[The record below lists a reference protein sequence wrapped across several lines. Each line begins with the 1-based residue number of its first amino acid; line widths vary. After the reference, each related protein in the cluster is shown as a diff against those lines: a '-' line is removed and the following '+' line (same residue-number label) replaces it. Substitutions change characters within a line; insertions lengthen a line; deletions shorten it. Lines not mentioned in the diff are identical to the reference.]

1 MRDNVT
7 GRSRG
12 FGFLDFAEAK
22 SVNLVLAEEHF
33 LDGKIIDPKRAIPRE
48 EQDKTAKIFVGGVGL
63 DVTEEDFNS
72 FFAQYGVVIDAQLMI
87 DKDTGRPR
95 GFGFITFDS
104 DQAVERIVNEPYLIL
119 KDKQIEVKRAEPRAK
134 DANGDDNNNRFN
146 NRGFGHHNNYN
157 SYNRNGNN
165 NMNNMNPVMMAQ
177 YYQRWQ
183 AYMTQMQQYMMAQGN
198 NNPQMQQQFQQQMQ
212 QFQQMQMQ
220 QMGGNWPGAG
230 APTGPATDNRSLTA
244 GDASGDQDAPNDG
257 ENNEGT
263 ENNADQQGNDSRQGF
278 YNNNFNNNTR
288 YNNNYNSNYGGGYNN
303 NNRGGYNNNYRN
315 RGYYNNNNN
324 NNFNFNNNNGFNDGN
339 NRGSGQDGSAI
350 TLVQGEGENDDNAD
364 KNDNNEDDNRDG
376 GDDYNNSRRR
386 DSEGSED
393 RKSDDDE
400 GSRSRNDYGRYRDR
414 DSRSHRSSFGDRL
427 KERDRKHRDRDSGSS
442 SRNPINNPAPTVTT
456 IYNRKFS
463 QDELF
468 RKKFKLPP
476 SESLMDDCQAE
487 ISIIAAETSDIEEP
501 LSGLGRVFG
510 YPGDPKKLRD
520 KSKLRLWYEYILAH
534 GRNVSI
540 VKQPGFYKL
549 IRVGLPNRL
558 RGEIWELTSGSA
570 FRRMQNQRLYVSL
583 LEEYQGRTSLAIDEI
598 EKDLNRS
605 LPEYAAYQD
614 PEGIERLRRVLT
626 VYSWKNPEVG
636 YCQAMNIVAAALLIY
651 MSEEQAFW
659 CLSQVCDIMLPG
671 YYSKTMY
678 GTLLDQKVFEALV
691 QKTMP
696 ILWDHLAKND
706 VQLSVVSLPWFLSLF
721 INSMPLVFAFRIMDV
736 FFLEGPKTLFQ
747 VALAILRVNGEELL
761 DATDDGVVIQILKQ
775 YFSTLDDPVHPN
787 SSNPKIRK
795 VTKFQELMI
804 AAFREFAVITD
815 EMIDSYRRKFENQIL
830 GDIEIFA
837 KRTQIRNL
845 PKTRNLSNDQLGIIY
860 DRFYAAIQDTRLGLG
875 ATRTD
880 MTLDA
885 FSIFMAGIVD
895 WMDPQFVAGTL
906 ITRISP
912 LAEKLTAIKRTEP
925 HDFVYRLF
933 NRWDS
938 QMVGTLTLQDVV
950 QGLDSL
956 VQPDLMSAMSYFYD
970 LYDEAG
976 LNKVDREGI
985 LKMSE
990 GLLFLTRPFREGE
1003 SPILDAQSQRIR
1015 TKNQQEILKARAH
1028 NDEILANRAA
1038 AEGAEGGFGQ
1048 HDLIDVDRSDFV
1060 PVPHEV
1066 SVETLQHEQSVRY
1079 LSAVSSFINRA
1090 FEYATPDEDEAG
1102 SGDGSGNASV
1112 SEEVSEDSKDAFNK
1126 ALDPARPVYI
1136 NLATFRMVVLAD
1148 ETLETLFSCTLG
1160 GTVHLTPEGT
1170 GLFDDG
1176 RNNGGLA
1183 NKLSF
1188 GRLLFNNR
1196 AAAGTLRS
1204 VFDNIVSD
1212 VRRRVDD
1219 VGVSNGG
1226 EATGGTDNAQK
1237 DAKKQHH
1244 DNDDT
1249 KELGKVNQTDRDLL
1263 EDL

>member
-1 MRDNVT
+1 M
-7 GRSRG
+7 
-12 FGFLDFAEAK
+12 
-22 SVNLVLAEEHF
+22 
-33 LDGKIIDPKRAIPRE
+33 
-48 EQDKTAKIFVGGVGL
+48 
-63 DVTEEDFNS
+63 S
-72 FFAQYGVVIDAQLMI
+72 FFETLRTKASQLSL
-87 DKDTGRPR
+87 
-95 GFGFITFDS
+95 FDNTSNNKASS
-104 DQAVERIVNEPYLIL
+104 D
-119 KDKQIEVKRAEPRAK
+119 
-134 DANGDDNNNRFN
+134 
-146 NRGFGHHNNYN
+146 
-157 SYNRNGNN
+157 
-165 NMNNMNPVMMAQ
+165 
-177 YYQRWQ
+177 
-183 AYMTQMQQYMMAQGN
+183 
-198 NNPQMQQQFQQQMQ
+198 
-212 QFQQMQMQ
+212 
-220 QMGGNWPGAG
+220 
-230 APTGPATDNRSLTA
+230 
-244 GDASGDQDAPNDG
+244 
-257 ENNEGT
+257 
-263 ENNADQQGNDSRQGF
+263 
-278 YNNNFNNNTR
+278 
-288 YNNNYNSNYGGGYNN
+288 
-303 NNRGGYNNNYRN
+303 
-315 RGYYNNNNN
+315 
-324 NNFNFNNNNGFNDGN
+324 
-339 NRGSGQDGSAI
+339 SA
-350 TLVQGEGENDDNAD
+350 L
-364 KNDNNEDDNRDG
+364 
-376 GDDYNNSRRR
+376 
-386 DSEGSED
+386 
-393 RKSDDDE
+393 
-400 GSRSRNDYGRYRDR
+400 
-414 DSRSHRSSFGDRL
+414 
-427 KERDRKHRDRDSGSS
+427 
-442 SRNPINNPAPTVTT
+442 NNPAPTITT

-476 SESLMDDCQAE
+476 SESLMDECQAE
-487 ISIIAAETSDIEEP
+487 ISIIPAETSGQYTGNNSLNSKNLPEDSVFYPGKIQLSESFLIFESIADSEHNVPAGRNCSFTISLISISKVERVPSNSMIYALSITLYHGLTIVIQFMGLRSRCERFCGILKGNLKSNLPLIKASKSFLSTFHSEYLVLRLANGGTDVEEP

-540 VKQPGFYKL
+540 IKQPGFFKL

-583 LEEYQGRTSLAIDEI
+583 LDEYKGRTSLAIEEI

-626 VYSWKNPEVG
+626 VYSWKNPDVG
-636 YCQAMNIVAAALLIY
+636 YCQAMNIVAAALLVY

-761 DATDDGVVIQILKQ
+761 DATDDGVVIQVLKQ

-787 SSNPKIRK
+787 SSNPNIRK

-804 AAFREFAVITD
+804 AAFREFSIITD
-815 EMIDSYRRKFENQIL
+815 SMIDGYRRKFESQIL
-830 GDIEIFA
+830 DDIEIFA

-845 PKTRNLSNDQLGIIY
+845 PKTRNLSMDQLGIIY

-895 WMDPQFVAGTL
+895 WMDPQFVAGTS
-906 ITRISP
+906 ITCYSS
-912 LAEKLTAIKRTEP
+912 LTEKLSAIKRAEP

-950 QGLDSL
+950 QGLDFL

-1003 SPILDAQSQRIR
+1003 SPILDAESQRIR
-1015 TKNQQEILKARAH
+1015 AKNQQEIAKARAH
-1028 NDEILANRAA
+1028 NDEILSNRAV
-1038 AEGAEGGFGQ
+1038 AEGAEDGSDAR
-1048 HDLIDVDRSDFV
+1048 DLIDVDHSEFV
-1060 PVPHEV
+1060 PVPHEI

-1090 FEYATPDEDEAG
+1090 FEYATDDDEAG
-1102 SGDGSGNASV
+1102 SSNYSDNLSENGSDDN
-1112 SEEVSEDSKDAFNK
+1112 KNAFNK

-1148 ETLETLFSCTLG
+1148 ESLETLFSGTLG

-1176 RNNGGLA
+1176 RGNGGVA
-1183 NKLSF
+1183 NKISF

-1219 VGVSNGG
+1219 VSAAAN
-1226 EATGGTDNAQK
+1226 GTDNAN
-1237 DAKKQHH
+1237 AKKQQH

-1249 KELGKVNQTDRDLL
+1249 KELGNVNQNDRDLL
-1263 EDL
+1263 EDM

>member
-1 MRDNVT
+1 M
-7 GRSRG
+7 
-12 FGFLDFAEAK
+12 
-22 SVNLVLAEEHF
+22 
-33 LDGKIIDPKRAIPRE
+33 
-48 EQDKTAKIFVGGVGL
+48 
-63 DVTEEDFNS
+63 S
-72 FFAQYGVVIDAQLMI
+72 FFEALRTKASQLSI
-87 DKDTGRPR
+87 
-95 GFGFITFDS
+95 FDS
-104 DQAVERIVNEPYLIL
+104 A
-119 KDKQIEVKRAEPRAK
+119 
-134 DANGDDNNNRFN
+134 
-146 NRGFGHHNNYN
+146 
-157 SYNRNGNN
+157 
-165 NMNNMNPVMMAQ
+165 
-177 YYQRWQ
+177 
-183 AYMTQMQQYMMAQGN
+183 
-198 NNPQMQQQFQQQMQ
+198 
-212 QFQQMQMQ
+212 
-220 QMGGNWPGAG
+220 
-230 APTGPATDNRSLTA
+230 
-244 GDASGDQDAPNDG
+244 
-257 ENNEGT
+257 
-263 ENNADQQGNDSRQGF
+263 
-278 YNNNFNNNTR
+278 NNTKA
-288 YNNNYNSNYGGGYNN
+288 ST
-303 NNRGGYNNNYRN
+303 
-315 RGYYNNNNN
+315 
-324 NNFNFNNNNGFNDGN
+324 D
-339 NRGSGQDGSAI
+339 SA
-350 TLVQGEGENDDNAD
+350 
-364 KNDNNEDDNRDG
+364 
-376 GDDYNNSRRR
+376 
-386 DSEGSED
+386 
-393 RKSDDDE
+393 
-400 GSRSRNDYGRYRDR
+400 
-414 DSRSHRSSFGDRL
+414 
-427 KERDRKHRDRDSGSS
+427 
-442 SRNPINNPAPTVTT
+442 INNPAPTVTT

-468 RKKFKLPP
+468 RNKFKLPP
-476 SESLMDDCQAE
+476 SESLMDECQAE
-487 ISIIAAETSDIEEP
+487 ISIIPAETSGQYSGSNSLNSKNLPEDSVFYPGKIQLSESFLIFESAADSEYNIPAGRNCSFTLSLISISKVERVPSNSMIFALSITLYHGLTIVIQFMGLRSKCERFCGILKDNLKSNLPLIKSSKTFLSTFHSEYLVLRLANDGTDIEEP

-520 KSKLRLWYEYILAH
+520 KSKLRLWYEYILSH

-540 VKQPGFYKL
+540 IKQPGFFKL

-626 VYSWKNPEVG
+626 VYSWKNPDVG

-761 DATDDGVVIQILKQ
+761 DATDDGVVIQILKE

-895 WMDPQFVAGTL
+895 WMDPQFVAGTS
-906 ITRISP
+906 ITRFST
-912 LAEKLTAIKRTEP
+912 LAEKMTAIKHVEP

-1015 TKNQQEILKARAH
+1015 AKNQQEILKARTH
-1028 NDEILANRAA
+1028 NDEILAIRAEL
-1038 AEGAEGGFGQ
+1038 EGAEDGLAQ
-1048 HDLIDVDRSDFV
+1048 DLIDVDRSDFV
-1060 PVPHEV
+1060 PVPHEI

-1090 FEYATPDEDEAG
+1090 FEYATPDEDESS

-1112 SEEVSEDSKDAFNK
+1112 SEEASEDSKDAFNK

-1219 VGVSNGG
+1219 VSVNNTNDG
-1226 EATGGTDNAQK
+1226 EASGDAGSAQRNAM
-1237 DAKKQHH
+1237 KQHH

-1249 KELGKVNQTDRDLL
+1249 KELGKVNQNDRDLL

>member
-1 MRDNVT
+1 MSFFETLRTKASQLSLFDNV
-7 GRSRG
+7 
-12 FGFLDFAEAK
+12 
-22 SVNLVLAEEHF
+22 
-33 LDGKIIDPKRAIPRE
+33 
-48 EQDKTAKIFVGGVGL
+48 
-63 DVTEEDFNS
+63 
-72 FFAQYGVVIDAQLMI
+72 
-87 DKDTGRPR
+87 
-95 GFGFITFDS
+95 
-104 DQAVERIVNEPYLIL
+104 
-119 KDKQIEVKRAEPRAK
+119 
-134 DANGDDNNNRFN
+134 
-146 NRGFGHHNNYN
+146 
-157 SYNRNGNN
+157 
-165 NMNNMNPVMMAQ
+165 
-177 YYQRWQ
+177 
-183 AYMTQMQQYMMAQGN
+183 
-198 NNPQMQQQFQQQMQ
+198 
-212 QFQQMQMQ
+212 
-220 QMGGNWPGAG
+220 
-230 APTGPATDNRSLTA
+230 
-244 GDASGDQDAPNDG
+244 
-257 ENNEGT
+257 
-263 ENNADQQGNDSRQGF
+263 NNAKASTDS
-278 YNNNFNNNTR
+278 
-288 YNNNYNSNYGGGYNN
+288 
-303 NNRGGYNNNYRN
+303 
-315 RGYYNNNNN
+315 
-324 NNFNFNNNNGFNDGN
+324 
-339 NRGSGQDGSAI
+339 A
-350 TLVQGEGENDDNAD
+350 
-364 KNDNNEDDNRDG
+364 
-376 GDDYNNSRRR
+376 
-386 DSEGSED
+386 
-393 RKSDDDE
+393 
-400 GSRSRNDYGRYRDR
+400 
-414 DSRSHRSSFGDRL
+414 
-427 KERDRKHRDRDSGSS
+427 
-442 SRNPINNPAPTVTT
+442 INNPAPTVTT

-476 SESLMDDCQAE
+476 SESLMDECQAE
-487 ISIIAAETSDIEEP
+487 ISIIAAETSGQYSGSNSLNSKNLPEDSVFYPGKIQLSESFLIFESAADSEYNVPAGRNCSFTLSLISISKVERVPSNSMIFALSITLYHGLTIVIQFMGLRSKCERFCGILKDNLKSNLPLIKASKSFLSTFHSEYLVTRLANGGTDVEEP

-845 PKTRNLSNDQLGIIY
+845 PKNRNLSNDQLGIIY

-895 WMDPQFVAGTL
+895 WMDPQFVADTS
-906 ITRISP
+906 ITRFSP
-912 LAEKLTAIKRTEP
+912 LAEKMTAIKHAEP

-1003 SPILDAQSQRIR
+1003 LPILDAQSQRIR
-1015 TKNQQEILKARAH
+1015 AKNQQEILKARAH

-1038 AEGAEGGFGQ
+1038 AEGAEGGVGQ
-1048 HDLIDVDRSDFV
+1048 HDLIDVDRSDFM

-1090 FEYATPDEDEAG
+1090 FEYATPDESDFG
-1102 SGDGSGNASV
+1102 SGEGSGNASV
-1112 SEEVSEDSKDAFNK
+1112 SEEASEDSKDAFNK

-1219 VGVSNGG
+1219 VGVNSANGG
-1226 EATGGTDNAQK
+1226 EAKGGADNSQR

-1249 KELGKVNQTDRDLL
+1249 KELGKVNETDRDLL